1 MSDDFGTMEILGLS
15 ELEDKLELLT
25 TKLVG
30 KSLDKALNYA
40 VAPMVKEAKQL
51 APKSEKEYRR
61 YMSGGQG
68 EATQV
73 KTKRGKMRRGK
84 SKRAK
89 RGEGKFVMQK
99 PGTLR
104 RSIKR
109 LKITKLEEFKKNG
122 TAVGI
127 FVSNRKSDLPPYYWY
142 FIEHGT
148 SKMPASPF
156 MRPAFDHNVEEAAN
170 RFGVKLNENIDE
182 YLEQS

>member
-1 MSDDFGTMEILGLS
+1 MSDDWGSIDIEGLS
-15 ELEDKLELLT
+15 ELETKLELLT
-25 TKLVG
+25 EKLIG

-40 VAPMVKEAKQL
+40 VAPMVKEAKQR
-51 APKSEKEYRR
+51 APKSEEDYRR

-68 EATQV
+68 EATKV
-73 KTKRGKMRRGK
+73 KTKRGKFRRGK

-89 RGEGKFVMQK
+89 RGEGKYVIQRK
-99 PGTLR
+99 GSLR

-127 FVSNRKSDLPPYYWY
+127 FVSNSKSDLPPYYWY
-142 FIEHGT
+142 FIERGT
-148 SKMPASPF
+148 SKYAATPF
-156 MRPAFDHNVEEAAN
+156 LRPAFDNNVEEAVN
-170 RFGVKLNENIDE
+170 RFGIKLNENIDE